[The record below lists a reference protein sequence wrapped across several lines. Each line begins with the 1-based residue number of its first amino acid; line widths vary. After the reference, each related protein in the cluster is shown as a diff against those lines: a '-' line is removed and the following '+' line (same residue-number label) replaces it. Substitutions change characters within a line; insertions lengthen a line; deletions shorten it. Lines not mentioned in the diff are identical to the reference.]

1 METKTMIHKVHFR
14 FMYVVVVTV
23 QCVWY
28 CDQNKHFIRLCQ
40 NLVWI
45 KMHKI
50 FIKKVLWCLCLNY
63 NQKCSGGLEGSTQFN
78 WSWLGWVIKVWRVR
92 FENKKQNNYY
102 DIKMIQNEGK
112 HFTCC
117 CFLHIYPL
125 KLQRYIVQMYFLFP
139 LCWCKEKPWY

>member
-1 METKTMIHKVHFR
+1 MIHKVHFR
-14 FMYVVVVTV
+14 FMYVVVTV
-23 QCVWY
+23 LCVWY
-28 CDQNKHFIRLCQ
+28 CDQNKHSIRLCQ

-92 FENKKQNNYY
+92 FENKKNNNYRGSPTSTVSTSMNSTSTIFNAIG
-102 DIKMIQNEGK
+102 IKFVWNMM
-112 HFTCC
+112 
-117 CFLHIYPL
+117 
-125 KLQRYIVQMYFLFP
+125 VVLFDLGFGP
-139 LCWCKEKPWY
+139 FGHHAYLLFA